1 MGLHHLLKCASA
13 AFDRGSGYSGSL
25 TRYFAVLQDFGGALE
40 IIPNSGGGATS
51 YVVTTAALGASLFPT
66 AQTYKVKIV
75 VRVVEDGTT
84 TVISGSTTPPSSNNT
99 TTGIYFDGGNSDER
113 HYEITGS
120 GLIKSS
126 DNVFT
131 SGGQNLLSSGGTIS
145 GNLVVTGDL
154 TVQGTTTTINVADLT
169 VADKDI
175 TLNYSSGDSSSTANN
190 AGIIIQDA
198 VDASTDASILW
209 KTASDSFEFSHNV
222 VLGTAQL
229 RAGSAILTQD
239 NGNQALYIDTS
250 SSWTSGVLNAPG
262 LVWREANNDVIAGI
276 RGYIDANG
284 NNNLALGVGWL
295 DTELIVTSVG
305 VTLPNTLT
313 TGVVTVKGGSADW
326 NETTPG
332 HGKGS
337 IHLDPESNADNFGSA
352 ITWGASDSN
361 NGETAQAGIYIRS
374 DGNYGTAMYLS
385 TTDSYSS
392 GSKTA
397 VLIDSAGNT
406 RIQRGNFYVSTGSA
420 VISGA
425 LNADSLILNDNNF
438 ATEKSYSGTGIF
450 SQSGDWY
457 TLFTINENNTPAY
470 CTLKW
475 EAHSTTTFVV
485 TTGYQRVKR
494 SIFKCVK

>member
-1 MGLHHLLKCASA
+1 M
-13 AFDRGSGYSGSL
+13 
-25 TRYFAVLQDFGGALE
+25 
-40 IIPNSGGGATS
+40 
-51 YVVTTAALGASLFPT
+51 
-66 AQTYKVKIV
+66 
-75 VRVVEDGTT
+75 
-84 TVISGSTTPPSSNNT
+84 
-99 TTGIYFDGGNSDER
+99 
-113 HYEITGS
+113 
-120 GLIKSS
+120 
-126 DNVFT
+126 
-131 SGGQNLLSSGGTIS
+131 LLSFGRR
-145 GNLVVTGDL
+145 
-154 TVQGTTTTINVADLT
+154 Q
-169 VADKDI
+169 
-175 TLNYSSGDSSSTANN
+175 
-190 AGIIIQDA
+190 
-198 VDASTDASILW
+198 
-209 KTASDSFEFSHNV
+209 SDSFEFSHNV

-485 TTGYQRVKR
+485 TTGYHGSNVASLNVLSNTWTPNGGYPQASELRVFKDSKR
-494 SIFKCVK
+494 NLLRPNEAYLYNNQPHQLWFTCKSLGRYSKIFNACALFLVISLLRNGNINHSRLYK